1 MTPFFARKSA
11 SSVLVRTGVRAGA
24 SEQARKH

>member
-11 SSVLVRTGVRAGA
+11 LHIVVRTGVRAGA
-24 SEQARKH
+24 AVQTKKD